1 MRHVILYTQFD
12 TMYALVDCNNFYC
25 SCERVFNPKLEG
37 RPVIV
42 LSNNDGCA
50 ISRSDEA
57 KALGIA
63 MAAPA
68 FIMSKLLD
76 QHKVA
81 VFSSN
86 YTLYGDM
93 SRRVMDSLGSF
104 APKME
109 LYSIDEAFL
118 DLGEMRKT
126 DLRQLGSDIR
136 KTIKK
141 NLGMPVSVGIASTKT
156 LAKMANRHAK
166 KHYRQAP
173 VFWAANPELVREML
187 SATAVEDIWGIGH
200 QYALFLSRAG
210 FKTAADFV
218 QAPDEWVRK
227 NLSVVGHR
235 LLFEL
240 RGIPSIA
247 WEAEKPIRQN
257 ICTSRSFGN
266 RISDKNRIAEAMA
279 NYAASCAAK
288 LRADKTCC
296 RSLQVFIQ
304 TNPHKTDEAQYLRSV
319 DIDLDRAS
327 NHSGEIIKAALRG
340 LDLIFKPGF
349 LYMKCGVTVT
359 DLVPESAVQG
369 SFFDSADRERN
380 GHVMRTIDQINQSLG
395 KEIVRT
401 AVQGFERPYRL
412 KTGYLSSRYTT
423 RMSEVLRIRN

>member
-1 MRHVILYTQFD
+1 
-12 TMYALVDCNNFYC
+12 MYGLVDCNNFYC

-57 KALGIA
+57 KALGIG

-68 FIMSKLLD
+68 FIMNKFLD
-76 QHKVA
+76 EHRVA

-93 SRRVMDSLGSF
+93 SRRIMDSLGLF
-104 APKME
+104 APKIE

-118 DLGEMRKT
+118 DLGEMRNT
-126 DLRQLGSDIR
+126 DLCQLGYDIR
-136 KTIKK
+136 KTIKR
-141 NLGMPVSVGIASTKT
+141 NLGIPVSVGIGSTKT

-166 KHYRQAP
+166 KHYKHAS
-173 VFWAANPELVREML
+173 VFWAANPALVREML
-187 SATAVEDIWGIGH
+187 SATPVEDIWGIGH
-200 QYALFLSRAG
+200 QYALFLSRSG
-210 FKTAADFV
+210 FKTAAEFV
-218 QAPDEWVRK
+218 EAPEEWVRK

-247 WEAEKPIRQN
+247 WELEKPVRQN

-266 RISDKNRIAEAMA
+266 RISDKNQIAEAMA
-279 NYAASCAAK
+279 NYAASCATK
-288 LRADKTCC
+288 LRAEKTCC
-296 RSLQVFIQ
+296 RSIQVFIQ
-304 TNPHKTDEAQYLRSV
+304 TNPHKTDEAQYLRSI

-349 LYMKCGVTVT
+349 LYMKCGVTVM
-359 DLVPESAVQG
+359 DLVPESAVQA
-369 SFFDSADRERN
+369 SFFDRADRERDRR
-380 GHVMRTIDQINQSLG
+380 VMRTIDQINQLTG
-395 KEIVRT
+395 KEMVRT
-401 AVQGFERPYRL
+401 ATQGFERPYRL
-412 KTGYLSSRYTT
+412 KTDYLSSRYTT
-423 RMSEVLRIRN
+423 RMSEILKINN

>member
-1 MRHVILYTQFD
+1 
-12 TMYALVDCNNFYC
+12 MYAHVDCNNFYC

-57 KALGIA
+57 KALGIG

-68 FIMSKLLD
+68 FIMNKFLEKH
-76 QHKVA
+76 QVA

-93 SRRVMDSLGSF
+93 SQRIMDSLGLF
-104 APKME
+104 APKIE

-118 DLGEMRKT
+118 DLGEMRQT
-126 DLRQLGSDIR
+126 DLRQLGVDIR

-141 NLGMPVSVGIASTKT
+141 NLGIPVSVGIGATKT

-166 KHYRQAP
+166 KHYRQAS
-173 VFWAANPELVREML
+173 VFWAANPALVREML
-187 SATAVEDIWGIGH
+187 SATPVEDIWGIGH
-200 QYALFLSRAG
+200 QYALFLSRSG
-210 FKTAADFV
+210 FKTAAEFLH
-218 QAPDEWVRK
+218 APEEWIRK

-240 RGIPSIA
+240 RGIPTIA
-247 WEAEKPIRQN
+247 WEEEKPVRQN

-266 RISDKNRIAEAMA
+266 RIVEKNRIGEALA
-279 NYAASCAAK
+279 NYAASCASK
-288 LRADKTCC
+288 LRTEKTCC

-304 TNPHKTDEAQYLRSV
+304 TNPHKTDEAQYLRSI
-319 DIDLDRAS
+319 DINLERAS

-349 LYMKCGVTVT
+349 LYMKCGVTVM
-359 DLVPESAVQG
+359 DLVPESSVQG
-369 SFFDSADRERN
+369 SFFDRADREKNRV
-380 GHVMRTIDQINQSLG
+380 VMRTIDQINRSIG
-395 KEIVRT
+395 KEILRT
-401 AVQGFERPYRL
+401 ATQGFDRSYRL
-412 KTGYLSSRYTT
+412 KTDYLSSRYTT
-423 RMSEVLRIRN
+423 RMNEILRIDN